1 MRSIPCCPCRI
12 ALARALLLTAAYLL
26 TGLMVAGAAP
36 PGGSSEQPATAPI
49 VSADAPSAF
58 SNGVLD
64 SLGSLLKEG
73 RYAEAESL
81 GTAALAEAEA
91 AGEPESRAMAKT
103 TESLVTALWRGGKAA
118 DPRTREL
125 AERNVE
131 LKKRVFGPG
140 DDEVAAALTDL
151 ANVHQAAGDFARS
164 KLLFEQALAVREKA
178 LGPDHVK
185 VTYTLVNLGGIRYMT
200 GDLAG
205 ARLLF
210 ERAARIQETGLG
222 RESPI
227 YAGTLSNLANVFF
240 ALGKFAEAK
249 ANYEEALAILEKALG
264 PDHPKLSVP
273 LDNLASLH
281 HELGDYEMSRAIDR
295 RSASIREK
303 ALGPDHPETAT
314 SLEHLASD
322 DLDVGD
328 YAAARP
334 RFERALAIREK
345 ALGPDH
351 LDVSETLGNLSILFR
366 EMGDYAAA
374 RPLAERSLSIRERAL
389 GAENIDVARG
399 LDDLARILAAG
410 GDLPGARALYERAL
424 AVLEKVTGA
433 ETYEVGTEFNNLG
446 DLFRKSG
453 DADAARAHYE
463 RALAIW
469 EKALGSDH
477 PLVAVA
483 LDNLA
488 DVRRDAG
495 ELAAARSLYER
506 AIAIRERAFGAESP
520 FVART
525 LGGLAVLLARSG
537 EARSARD
544 AALRAE
550 AVGREH
556 LRLTVRTLPERQALR
571 FASVRASG
579 LDVLLS
585 LAAAGA
591 AEASGDAETP
601 ALVWDAEVRS
611 RALVLNAIA
620 SRHRALWEQTDS
632 GAAPLAKAYFAAQQ
646 RLANLLVQRPGDEG
660 PDRRRAILDDAR
672 REEEAAERELLENS
686 VAFRAKVASERAGLS
701 DVSSSLPD
709 DSALLAYVRFED
721 HARGAAPVP
730 SYLAFVL
737 AARDA
742 APVAVA
748 LGPAASIDSLAS
760 RWREEAGREPGS
772 SSLPAAEASY
782 RTAAAALREKI
793 WDPVAP
799 RFGLAQ
805 RVFVVPDG
813 ALNLVNLA
821 ALPMGESEY
830 LVERGPVIHTLS
842 AERDLIPPADE
853 AAEGAGLLA
862 MGDPDFDA
870 ASAVGARAAQDG
882 KPDGI
887 ASTAAAL
894 FRGGRSDCGEFER
907 ARWDRLPGTAREVKA
922 TSKLWKEARSHTSG
936 ATDPRVPAD
945 RDVVMLSG
953 ARASETAL
961 KTRAAGRRVLHLATH
976 GFFLGEGCS
985 PSREGGRGIGGFAS
999 EEASAALS
1007 VQDARAVPP
1016 VADERNPLLLSGLVL
1031 AGANRRHAIDPRE
1044 GGEDGVLT
1052 AEEVAAL
1059 DLRGVE
1065 WAVVSACATGVGE
1078 VRTGE
1083 GVFGLRR
1090 AFQVAGARTLVMSLW
1105 SVGDESTR
1113 EWMKAL
1119 YEARLGGGLGTAEA
1133 VREASLSMLRK
1144 ARQRGCAHPFTWAAF
1159 VAAGDW
1165 R

>member
-1 MRSIPCCPCRI
+1 MRPMPPNRGHLVLTRVLL
-12 ALARALLLTAAYLL
+12 LAAALLL
-26 TGLMVAGAAP
+26 AGAA
-36 PGGSSEQPATAPI
+36 SACAAPAGESAETAPPSPNGR
-49 VSADAPSAF
+49 VAPSSAF
-58 SNGVLD
+58 SQSLLD
-64 SLGSLLKEG
+64 SLGSLLKEA

-81 GTAALAEAEA
+81 GLAALAEAEA
-91 AGEPESRAMAKT
+91 AGEPESRPMAKT
-103 TESLVTALWRGGKAA
+103 IESVVTALWRGGKAA
-118 DPRTREL
+118 EPRTRGL

-131 LKKRVFGPG
+131 LKKRVFGPEN
-140 DDEVAAALTDL
+140 DEVAAALTDL

-164 KLLFEQALAVREKA
+164 RLLFEQALAVRVKA

-185 VTYTLVNLGGIRYMT
+185 VTYTLVNLGGILYMT
-200 GDLAG
+200 GDLAE

-210 ERAARIQETGLG
+210 ERAAGIQERGLG
-222 RESPI
+222 PESPVF
-227 YAGTLSNLANVFF
+227 AGTLCNLANIQADLGQF
-240 ALGKFAEAK
+240 ADAK
-249 ANYEEALAILEKALG
+249 ANYGRALDILEKALG
-264 PDHPKLSVP
+264 PDHPRFAGMLE
-273 LDNLASLH
+273 NLASLY
-281 HELGDYEMSRAIDR
+281 HELGDYGEARAIDQ

-303 ALGPDHPETAT
+303 TLGPDHPETAR
-314 SLEHLASD
+314 SLEHLATD
-322 DLDVGD
+322 DLAVGD

-334 RFERALAIREK
+334 RFERALAIKEK

-351 LDVSETLGNLSILFR
+351 RDVSETLGNLSILFR

-389 GAENIDVARG
+389 GVENVDVANG
-399 LDDLARILAAG
+399 LDDLASILVAV
-410 GDLPGARALYERAL
+410 GDIPGARALYERAL

-433 ETYEVGTEFNNLG
+433 ETYEVGREVNNLG
-446 DLFRKSG
+446 DLSRKAG

-469 EKALGSDH
+469 EKALGPEH
-477 PLVAVA
+477 PLVALA

-495 ELAAARSLYER
+495 DLPEARALYVR
-506 AIAIRERAFGAESP
+506 AIAIREKSIGTESP
-520 FVART
+520 LVART
-525 LGGLAVLLARSG
+525 LGDLAVLHARSG
-537 EARSARD
+537 DAGSARD

-550 AVGREH
+550 TLGREH

-585 LAAAGA
+585 LAAASA
-591 AEASGDAETP
+591 ADAPGDAETA
-601 ALVWDAEVRS
+601 ALAWDAEVRS
-611 RALVLNAIA
+611 RALVLNAMA
-620 SRHRALWEQTDS
+620 SRHRALWERTDP
-632 GAAPLAKAYFAAQQ
+632 GDTPLAEAYFAAQQ

-660 PDRRRAILDDAR
+660 PDRLRTILDDAR
-672 REEEAAERELLENS
+672 REEEAAERALLEGS
-686 VAFRAKVASERAGLS
+686 AAFRAQVASERAGLS
-701 DVSSSLPD
+701 DVVSSLPD

-721 HARGAAPVP
+721 PTRGAVPV
-730 SYLAFVL
+730 SGYLAFVL
-737 AARDA
+737 GARDA
-742 APVAVA
+742 APMAVS
-748 LGPAASIDSLAS
+748 LGPAAPIDSLVS
-760 RWREEAGREPGS
+760 RWREEAGREPIPS
-772 SSLPAAEASY
+772 DPQTAEAGY
-782 RTAAAALREKI
+782 RAAASALRARI

-799 RFGLAQ
+799 RLGLAQ
-805 RVFVVPDG
+805 RVFVVPDA

-853 AAEGAGLLA
+853 AAPGVGLLA
-862 MGDPDFDA
+862 MGDPDYDA
-870 ASAVGARAAQDG
+870 ASAVGARAVQSARLDG
-882 KPDGI
+882 LTPI
-887 ASTAAAL
+887 TAAL
-894 FRGGRSDCGEFER
+894 FRGGRSDCGEFGR

-922 TSKLWKEARSHTSG
+922 TSRLWKEAGAHSDGESG
-936 ATDPRVPAD
+936 TRLSAD
-945 RDVVMLSG
+945 RDVLLFTG
-953 ARASETAL
+953 ARASEAAL

-985 PSREGGRGIGGFAS
+985 PSREGARGLGGLVA
-999 EEASAALS
+999 EESNAARR
-1007 VQDARAVPP
+1007 VQHGGDAPPGAVGQ
-1016 VADERNPLLLSGLVL
+1016 NPLLLSGLAL
-1031 AGANRRHAIDPRE
+1031 AGANRRHSVDPRE
-1044 GGEDGVLT
+1044 DGEDGVLT

-1090 AFQVAGARTLVMSLW
+1090 AFQVAGARTLIMSLW
-1105 SVGDESTR
+1105 SVADESTR
-1113 EWMKAL
+1113 DWMTAL
-1119 YEARLGGGLGTAEA
+1119 YEARFERGLGSAEA
-1133 VREASLSMLRK
+1133 VREATLTMLRG
-1144 ARQRGCAHPFTWAAF
+1144 ARGRGCAHPFTWGAF